1 MYAIQSVNSSSTR
14 LEIARRSPRR
24 LSVTIPYG
32 LHQRLIDRS
41 DQEGRSISN
50 LAAFLLE
57 SALSA

>member
-1 MYAIQSVNSSSTR
+1 MTTLTRVNSFNSR

-32 LHQRLIDRS
+32 LHQRLIERS

-50 LAAFLLE
+50 LAAYLLE
-57 SALSA
+57 FAISE

>member
-1 MYAIQSVNSSSTR
+1 MTTLTRVNSFNSR

-32 LHQRLIDRS
+32 LHQRLIERS

-50 LAAFLLE
+50 LAAYLLE
-57 SALSA
+57 FALSR

>member
-1 MYAIQSVNSSSTR
+1 MTSSYTR

-32 LHQRLIDRS
+32 LHQRLIERS

-50 LAAFLLE
+50 LAAYLLE
-57 SALSA
+57 FALSR